1 MTTKKFS
8 PSLHNKY
15 DNFGREIVKKFVKDT
30 WNLEAKD
37 NPDQYGIDLVIY
49 KGEKKV
55 GYAEVEVRT
64 NWKGLEFPF
73 DELNVPERKGK
84 LFNNDLPSLLFS
96 VNQKG
101 TALMYCTESVL
112 LESRKEVSPNKYLKN
127 EKFFKIPIKKMRR
140 AELSV

>member
-64 NWKGLEFPF
+64 NWKSLNFPF
-73 DELNVPERKGK
+73 DELNVPSRKGK
-84 LFNNDLPSLLFS
+84 LFNNDLPSLFFS
-96 VNQKG
+96 VNEPG
-101 TALMYCTESVL
+101 TALMFCSDSIILSSRTEN
-112 LESRKEVSPNKYLKN
+112 SPNKYLDN
-127 EKFFKIPIKKMRR
+127 ERFYKIPIKKMSY
-140 AELSV
+140 AKL